1 MKVKLKY
8 GISAYSGTI
17 DDMTYSSHKNGA
29 FCIGRKYV
37 KPRYTDN
44 NAYMGKV
51 SKNLS
56 EIYAGCNAEFKED
69 LRTYAYLYSG
79 QVASK
84 RKMSPNGYS
93 HFIGMMHAFARANAS
108 SIGLDTVTL
117 GDLRT
122 LFEDITSVAAAV
134 ESGFLPKV
142 KGYEALT
149 ANM

>member
-17 DDMTYSSHKNGA
+17 DDMTYSSHKDGA

-37 KPRYTDN
+37 KPRYTEN
-44 NAYMGKV
+44 NEYMGKV
-51 SKNLS
+51 SKNLGN
-56 EIYAGCNAEFKED
+56 IYADCSDDFKED
-69 LRTYAYLYSG
+69 LRTYAYLFDG
-79 QVASK
+79 QKASK

-93 HFIGMMHAFARANAS
+93 HFISMMYAFAKANAS

-117 GDLRT
+117 GDLQT
-122 LFEDITSVAAAV
+122 LFEDVTSVASAV